1 MLRLR
6 FGKKKPKNLKEEDVE
21 SIVQRVLTPYVKRE
35 DLQKRLKEIQDD
47 EKKRQLWES
56 LSPRKKKQLLKY
68 IIAKKR
74 SGNE

>member
-35 DLQKRLKEIQDD
+35 DLQKHLKEIQDD